1 MYNVCVPDGSCG
13 IQLALLYWIPPYS
26 DWGPTFRESGL
37 GPTFR
42 ESGFQVPFLKFRRKE
57 HNSQLPEIL

>member
-26 DWGPTFRESGL
+26 DWGPTFRESG
-37 GPTFR
+37 
-42 ESGFQVPFLKFRRKE
+42 FQVPFLKFRRKE